1 LIVRLLKVSDVGESA
16 AAATPVPVPERAT
29 VWVPTLSTTERV
41 PLSVPVVV
49 GVKVTEMVQ
58 LAPAATL
65 EPQVLV
71 SAKLPDALMPVTES
85 AALPLFVRVT
95 V

>member
-1 LIVRLLKVSDVGESA
+1 
-16 AAATPVPVPERAT
+16 
-29 VWVPTLSTTERV
+29 
-41 PLSVPVVV
+41 
-49 GVKVTEMVQ
+49 MVQ

-65 EPQVLV
+65 EPHVFV
-71 SAKLPDALMPVTES
+71 SAKLPEALMPVTES